1 MAVNS
6 LIFKSFLFL
15 AIFGLTYSAV
25 TINRLSL
32 VNDDEA
38 FTCYVCD
45 GSDDNCKNL
54 QSEGGIQCSV
64 TETQCATIIGL
75 LNFFFQSVNE
85 S

>member
-6 LIFKSFLFL
+6 LIFKSCLFL

-32 VNDDEA
+32 VPDDET

-45 GSDDNCKNL
+45 GSDDNCKNI
-54 QSEGGIQCSV
+54 QTDGGVQCSEAE
-64 TETQCATIIGL
+64 TECAILIG
-75 LNFFFQSVNE
+75 
-85 S
+85 